1 MAARRGSSTPR
12 SRKAAPEEEP
22 RLPIKLDPVSNGEFF
37 PELASAQT
45 RAAQAQALLMA
56 EEGARRTGR
65 SRRDFLRSACGAA
78 ATLLAMNAS
87 YGCARRGAGGGYA
100 VPKEAALDEA
110 AAQAAVGGD
119 EFIFDVQT
127 HHVAPERDWM
137 KNNRTLDFLPYT
149 AEGWCAQKD
158 LSCYARDR
166 FIKEVFLDS
175 DTDMAVLSA
184 LAGAP
189 EDNPLTTAEAA
200 ATREAVAKLGADR
213 LMIHGIV
220 MPNLGPLK
228 AQLEG
233 MQALA
238 ETWRVRAWKLYTVWG
253 PQGRGYF
260 LDDPELGLPVIEQG
274 RRLGVKLFTVHK
286 GLPLPGMDPRFTRCR
301 DIGAVAKL
309 YPDVNFMVYHS
320 GFEGPRLE
328 GPYDAA
334 AAAEVGVDGLVR
346 SLREHGIPPNA
357 NVYAELGATWKLL
370 MAHPTAAAHVL
381 GKLLKY
387 VGADRVLW
395 GTDSIWFGSPQ
406 DQIQAFRAFEISDEF
421 QEQYG
426 YPKLTKALKAKV
438 FGLSAARPYGVDPAA
453 LRERLRADTFGRQKA
468 LYRQAPEPSHQAY
481 GPTTRAEVLSLL
493 RRSGGRP

>member
-1 MAARRGSSTPR
+1 MAARRGDTTPM
-12 SRKAAPEEEP
+12 SRKAAPEPEE

-37 PELASAQT
+37 PDPASPET
-45 RAAQAQALLMA
+45 RAAQALAWSMA

-87 YGCARRGAGGGYA
+87 YGCARRGAGGSYG

-110 AAQAAVGGD
+110 AAQSAVGGD

-127 HHVAPERDWM
+127 HHVTPERDWM
-137 KNNRTLDFLPYT
+137 KNNRTLDFLPYS
-149 AEGWCAQKD
+149 AEGWCAEKD
-158 LSCYARDR
+158 LSCYTRDR

-175 DTDMAVLSA
+175 DTDVAVLSA

-189 EDNPLTTAEAA
+189 RDNPLTTEEAA
-200 ATREAVAKLGADR
+200 ATREAVEKLGRDR

-238 ETWRVRAWKLYTVWG
+238 ETWKVKAWKLYTVWG
-253 PQGRGYF
+253 PEGRGYF

-286 GLPLPGMDPRFTRCR
+286 GLPLPGMEPSFTRCR

-309 YPDVNFMVYHS
+309 FPDVNFMVYHS
-320 GFEGPRLE
+320 GFENPRME
-328 GPYDAA
+328 GPYNPAA
-334 AAAEVGVDGLVR
+334 VAGVDTLVK
-346 SLREHGIPPNA
+346 SLQDHGIGPNA

-387 VGADRVLW
+387 VGEDRVLW

-406 DQIQAFRAFEISDEF
+406 DQIQAFRAFEISEEF
-421 QEQYG
+421 QEKYG
-426 YPKLTKALKAKV
+426 YPKLTKELKAKV
-438 FGLSAARPYGVDPAA
+438 FGLSAAKPYGVDPT
-453 LRERLRADTFGRQKA
+453 ERRAKLRADTFGVQKA
-468 LYRQAPEPSHQAY
+468 LYQEAPTPSHQAY
-481 GPTTRAEVLSLL
+481 GPRTRTEVLSLL
-493 RRSGGRP
+493 RRGGGHP

>member
-1 MAARRGSSTPR
+1 MTARRGSSTLTTC
-12 SRKAAPEEEP
+12 KAAPEEEP

-37 PELASAQT
+37 PEPASPET
-45 RAAQAQALLMA
+45 RAAQALALRLA

-65 SRRDFLRSACGAA
+65 SRRDFLRGACGAA
-78 ATLLAMNAS
+78 ATLLAMNTS

-110 AAQAAVGGD
+110 AARAVVGGD

-127 HHVAPERDWM
+127 HHVTPERDWM

-149 AEGWCAQKD
+149 AEGWCAEKD

-175 DTDMAVLSA
+175 DTDVAVLSA

-189 EDNPLTTAEAA
+189 GDNPLTTEEAA
-200 ATREAVAKLGADR
+200 ATREAVEKLGRDR

-220 MPNLGPLK
+220 MPNLGPVK

-238 ETWRVRAWKLYTVWG
+238 ETWKLRAWKLYTVWG

-260 LDDPELGLPVIEQG
+260 LDDPEVGLPVIEQG

-286 GLPLPGMDPRFTRCR
+286 GLPLPGMDPHYTRCR
-301 DIGAVAKL
+301 DIGAVARMF
-309 YPDVNFMVYHS
+309 PDVNFMVYHS
-320 GFEGPRLE
+320 GFEGPRGE
-328 GPYDAA
+328 GPYNAA
-334 AAAEVGVDGLVR
+334 SEAGVDTLVK
-346 SLREHGIPPNA
+346 SLHDHGIPPNA

-387 VGADRVLW
+387 VGEDRVLW

-421 QEQYG
+421 QEKYG
-426 YPKLTKALKAKV
+426 YPKLTKELKAKI
-438 FGLSAARPYGVDPAA
+438 FGLSAAKPYGVDPTL
-453 LRERLRADTFGRQKA
+453 LREKLRADTFGGHKA
-468 LYRQAPEPSHQAY
+468 LYRQAPEPGHHTY

-493 RRSGGRP
+493 RRNGGRP

>member
-1 MAARRGSSTPR
+1 MTARRGGSSPT

-37 PELASAQT
+37 PEPASAET
-45 RAAQAQALLMA
+45 RAAQALAMRMA

-100 VPKEAALDEA
+100 VPKEAALDED

-137 KNNRTLDFLPYT
+137 RNNRTLDFLPYT
-149 AEGWCAQKD
+149 AQGWCAEKD
-158 LSCYARDR
+158 LSCYSQDR

-189 EDNPLTTAEAA
+189 GDNPLTTEEAA
-200 ATREAVAKLGADR
+200 ATREAVEKLGGDR

-238 ETWRVRAWKLYTVWG
+238 ETWRVKAWKLYTVWG
-253 PQGRGYF
+253 PEGRGFF
-260 LDDPELGLPVIEQG
+260 LDDPEVGLPVIEQG
-274 RRLGVKLFTVHK
+274 RRLGVKLFTIHK
-286 GLPLPGMDPRFTRCR
+286 GLPLPGMDPKYTRCR
-301 DIGAVAKL
+301 DIGAVAKMF
-309 YPDVNFMVYHS
+309 PDVTFMVYHS
-320 GFEGPRLE
+320 GFESPRME
-328 GPYDAA
+328 GPYNA
-334 AAAEVGVDGLVR
+334 AAAEAGVDALVK
-346 SLREHGIPPNA
+346 SLQDHGIPPNA

-370 MAHPTAAAHVL
+370 MAHPTAAAHVV

-387 VGADRVLW
+387 VGEDRVLW

-406 DQIQAFRAFEISDEF
+406 DQIQAFRAFEISAEF
-421 QEQYG
+421 QEKYG
-426 YPKLTKALKAKV
+426 YPKLTKELKAKV
-438 FGLSAARPYGVDPAA
+438 FGLSAARPYGVDPTVQRAK
-453 LRERLRADTFGRQKA
+453 LRADAFGRQKE
-468 LYRQAPEPSHQAY
+468 LYRLTPEPSHRTY

-493 RRSGGRP
+493 RRNTGHP